1 MIPAPKEVDHRHTE
15 KEERAEHHF
24 IVRRCAF
31 KGRRECA
38 VFSETGSG
46 RPPLYFNNPYSRKK
60 GQKYLGVL
68 IGYG

>member
-1 MIPAPKEVDHRHTE
+1 VILYLAAPAARQYKAYH
-15 KEERAEHHF
+15 
-24 IVRRCAF
+24 VRRCAF

-68 IGYG
+68 I